1 MLQIEVG
8 VQRTPGED
16 DDRGEPRG
24 KPHTSLAMSP
34 GSQSPQFSSVAQWGA
49 NITKPISNQ
58 AACLSTRVIH

>member
-34 GSQSPQFSSVAQWGA
+34 GSQSPNSQVLHSGVLTSP
-49 NITKPISNQ
+49 NPSP
-58 AACLSTRVIH
+58 TRLPALAPG